1 MKKHCELMK
10 NAIYATLIVAMLFS
24 LMALTGCVA
33 QQPQYQQVEPNTFS
47 SDTSQKPQ
55 YIESSCFQF
64 SNIESKTYYPEI
76 PSARMYRVTANVKN
90 TCMENFDHVCIK
102 STFYDS
108 DNMVVETKSY
118 EIAPFQHGIT
128 IGVGF
133 NILPRTGMN
142 DPVRQQFN
150 AYIVNP
156 GQGYL
161 YCV

>member
-1 MKKHCELMK
+1 MKK
-10 NAIYATLIVAMLFS
+10 AISATLIVAMLFS
-24 LMALTGCVA
+24 LMVLTGCVT

-64 SNIESKTYYPEI
+64 SNIESKTYFPEI
-76 PSARMYRVTANVKN
+76 ASAQMYRVTANVKN
-90 TCMENFDHVCIK
+90 ACMENFDHVCIK
-102 STFYDS
+102 ATFYDS
-108 DNMVVETKSY
+108 DNMVVVTKLN

-128 IGVGF
+128 RGIGF
-133 NILPRTGMN
+133 NIGPGPGMN

-156 GQGYL
+156 GRGYL